1 MAQSQN
7 IGLLAQYIAVNT
19 AANSATFSTAVVAG
33 AISIGNSSVNVSINS
48 TSVSSGGAA
57 LITAANVSVQYAW
70 TNTQSFSNTITF
82 NGGIVSTNTISANGG
97 VGTAGQVL
105 TSAGTGANVYWAAA
119 APGTNVAAQYA
130 WTNTQSFSAVV
141 THTANV
147 SVNGAII
154 ANGGAGTSG
163 QVLTSSAGGNVYWA
177 AAAGG
182 FTNGQ
187 SISVSNLAVTG
198 VLSANGGTGTAGQAL
213 ISGGA
218 GNTYWANAGG
228 GFTNGQSISVSN
240 LAFANTSNT
249 ASTYTFYN
257 TSTASLDTVFV

>member
-7 IGLLAQYIAVNT
+7 IGLLAQYVAVNT

-57 LITAANVSVQYAW
+57 LITAANSSIQYTW
-70 TNTQSFSNTITF
+70 TNTHTHNANSVIGPLGELVFDANA
-82 NGGIVSTNTISANGG
+82 GIYANGSL
-97 VGTAGQVL
+97 GTAGQVL
-105 TSAGTGANVYWAAA
+105 TSNGTTVYWTAAA
-119 APGTNVAAQYA
+119 AGTNVAAQYA

-154 ANGGAGTSG
+154 LGGSNGSVG
-163 QVLTSSAGGNVYWA
+163 QVLTS
-177 AAAGG
+177 
-182 FTNGQ
+182 NGT
-187 SISVSNLAVTG
+187 SNA
-198 VLSANGGTGTAGQAL
+198 
-213 ISGGA
+213 
-218 GNTYWANAGG
+218 YWANAGG
-228 GFTNGQSISVSN
+228 GFTNGQSIMVSN
-240 LAFANTSNT
+240 VAFSNTSNT
-249 ASTYTFYN
+249 ASAYTFYN

>member
-1 MAQSQN
+1 MAQNQN
-7 IGLLAQYIAVNT
+7 IGLLAQYVAVNT
-19 AANSATFSTAVVAG
+19 ASNSATFSTSVVAG

-48 TSVSSGGAA
+48 TSVSTGSGAA
-57 LITAANVSVQYAW
+57 LVSPANVSLQYAW

-97 VGTAGQVL
+97 VGTSGQVL

-119 APGTNVAAQYA
+119 AAGTNVAAQYA

-177 AAAGG
+177 TAAAGVNTAASYAFSNTTASG
-182 FTNGQ
+182 NNSTGAITVVGGLGVNGN
-187 SISVSNLAVTG
+187 IY
-198 VLSANGGTGTAGQAL
+198 TASRVG
-213 ISGGA
+213 
-218 GNTYWANAGG
+218 
-228 GFTNGQSISVSN
+228 
-240 LAFANTSNT
+240 FANTSNV
-249 ASTYTFYN
+249 SVVYTYYN
-257 TSTASLDTVFV
+257 QSVGGLDTVFG